1 MTAESSRLG
10 DIVRSHLGSE
20 RAVVALRRYFGL
32 EGGAPY
38 TGARFEHL
46 GGGGDRGGVAD
57 VVTAEDLVA
66 VQMLSVTVPP
76 KAALELLEG
85 ERGTLLSELLTRIPA
100 DADMAEVDAAELDTG
115 SAADQAWKLLRGAD
129 DVGWVKAG
137 KLLAR
142 KRPRLIPVYDN
153 VVKCLLGRPPAF
165 WVPLHAALRA
175 DNHALHHTLLDLRK
189 RAGIP
194 ETVSALRVCD
204 IVLWMAHEQGHKA
217 RRCAGHGTLSV

>member
-1 MTAESSRLG
+1 MDAGLR
-10 DIVRSHLGSE
+10 DIVRGHLGSE
-20 RAVVALRRYFGL
+20 DAVGNLRRYFGL
-32 EGGAPY
+32 EGGAAY

-46 GGGGDRGGVAD
+46 GGDRVGVAD

-66 VQMLSVTVPP
+66 VQMLSVTVPAE
-76 KAALELLEG
+76 AALELLEG
-85 ERGTLLSELLTRIPA
+85 KPGRQLSELLRRIPA

-115 SAADQAWKLLRGAD
+115 SPADQAWRLLFRVKGI
-129 DVGWVKAG
+129 GWVKAG

-153 VVKCLLGRPPAF
+153 VVKCLLGRPPHF
-165 WVPLHAALRA
+165 WLPLHTALRA
-175 DNHALHHTLLDLRK
+175 DDHALHHTLLDLRK

-204 IVLWMAHEQGHKA
+204 IVLWMAHAKDHKA
-217 RRCAGHGTLSV
+217 GRCPGHGTLSV